1 MTINGSGYNTVL
13 QNNAVFFN
21 GVRAT
26 INSATSTQLNVNVPL
41 GASLGEIT
49 VVDLQNSKQGTSNL
63 YFTPTFNPNKGSTW
77 TVNDFDPV
85 VSSTGNVGLF
95 VEFADFN
102 GDGKL
107 DMVQSKT
114 TSTAGFSIFRNVS
127 TPGILTTNSF
137 TSPLIVDVGQTFLE
151 AITVAD
157 YNNDGKLDIIT
168 AGSPGGT
175 GTTIQGTISIYI
187 NNTTTASI
195 SFAAPVTRTY
205 NMRLGSC
212 AGRVGDIKCE
222 DLNGDGLADVVVS
235 NSNYSFGSSSGGN
248 QNCSST
254 VIGALFTN
262 TSSGG
267 LVSLGTQNLLTV
279 SNFRT
284 RNSFM
289 TQLTIAD
296 LNQDG
301 KKDLLFGVRG
311 RTYLFKNISSP
322 GALASSSF
330 VITNLSILDGDRG
343 IAVADFD
350 GDGKLDIAVSG
361 RMGNNLTSNNL
372 RLYKNT
378 TNNNVFSF
386 ATAVVLSIGGNHQ
399 TVNNQSLAAGDI
411 TGDGKPEIL
420 CGANSPRILLNKIT
434 TATSTWSTSSFSI
447 LSSIGLSGNANACK
461 IVDLDGDGR
470 SDIAAITGNTGNIV
484 SMRRSHPIPDISV
497 GALALNYCPGVQIS
511 VPYTASYSL
520 SAGNI
525 FTVQLSNATGS
536 FTTPTT
542 IGTLTS
548 SAISGFI
555 TCTIPA
561 NATAGTGYKIRVNAS
576 TPAVTGIANNGNIVI
591 NTNIVPTISIQASQ
605 TQVCLNSAVG
615 FTSNFNNTGAN
626 PTFQWYKN
634 GTLQGATGNSFTDI
648 SPSSNDSYFVVMN
661 ANSGCAVNNVNSNT
675 VFLNGANQVTPSV
688 IIQNSQTTICESTTS
703 VSYTANPVNGGNAPA
718 YQWQKNGVSVG
729 TNSSIFIDTNPIEGD
744 QVSVVMTSNASCL
757 TNATVL
763 SNTLTLS
770 YSAVTVVPTVAISTS
785 QTNICSGVNQ
795 VVFNADFFNGGY
807 SPTFQWKLNGVNVG
821 TNSEQFVLNNPLGN
835 EQISLVMVSN
845 ADCATPPSVTS
856 NTIVLTTQGVSLP
869 TISVSTPV
877 TNLCGASS
885 IIYSAALTNGG
896 TNPLVSWY
904 KNGVLVLQ
912 GVNNLVSNSP
922 VSGDEVYA
930 TLFSNASCLTSSNAT
945 SNTVTVNVQPVIVP
959 TVQLVLSQG
968 TNPKCPGASQTLHAV
983 VSNGGS
989 DPTYSWF
996 LGGSPFANETTEF
1009 LTSSNWTIDNAIYC
1023 QVIPNNFCQS
1033 TNLLLTPEFIVDEGV
1048 LGTYYID
1055 GDGDG
1060 FGDPT
1065 QTINDCGAP
1074 QGYVDN
1080 TLDCDDADGNSYPG
1094 NIEVCGNGVDEDCLN
1109 GDDDCPI
1116 PGCTDPNACNY
1127 DLTAGIDDGSCLYPT
1142 AEICNGLDDNC
1153 DGEIDEFVTNTYYT
1167 DNDGDGFGNV
1177 DNFILSCDLPGGYT
1191 DNSEDCDD
1199 GNVTYNDLDGDGFGV
1214 GAPEACGT
1222 SFENNDCD
1230 DFNVMVFP
1238 GQFEECNQSDD
1249 NCDGEIDEGLTFTDY
1264 YFDSDLDGFG
1274 GDLFGGSCIDP
1285 GLGYTIQAGDCDDLE
1300 PTAYP
1305 SGFEI
1310 CENFIDED
1318 CDGSDLACEISG
1330 CTDPLALNYDPAATL
1345 DDGSCTI
1352 EGCTDPTAFN
1362 YNPSANTDDGS
1373 CVIFGC
1379 TELTAL
1385 NFNPSATADD
1395 GSCIVTGCT
1404 NFIAMNYNPLATI
1417 DDGSCLITGCTDPLA
1432 SNFNPEANLTDGSC
1446 EYFGCTDPL
1455 ASNFLFFANI
1465 DDGSCIYTGCT
1476 NPAAVNFDPQATEDD
1491 GSCII
1496 EGCSDATASNYDP
1509 TANTDNGSCIYAGC
1523 TNPAAV
1529 NFDPQATEDDG
1540 SCIIEGCTDVAA
1552 CNFDPE
1558 ANFDDGSCV
1567 LPQPEVCNN
1576 LDDDCNDLIDDGL
1589 ELFSF
1594 YADVD
1599 LDGIGSGPILGE
1611 TCNFILDAGF
1621 SIFGDDCDDNDP
1633 TISPIAN
1640 EICNSVDDNCDGQ
1653 FNEGLWIEAYLDDD
1667 GDGFGNDGIAVDGV
1681 CELTSGLVGVGGDC
1695 DDQSALINPDA
1706 SEICNELDDNCNN
1719 LTDEGLGQE
1728 LYADADGDGFGDFN
1742 NAIFTCLESFG
1753 FVSNADDCNDNQV
1766 TFDDSDEDGFGAIEP
1781 SACGTLL
1788 IGNDCDDNNPNAQPG
1803 GTEVCGNGIDEDCS
1817 GEDLICTVQ
1826 GCTDIAACNFE
1837 PLASEDDGSCT
1848 YAQIEICNG
1857 VDDNCNG
1864 QIDEGIAGQLVNALN
1879 VNTALFPTCT
1889 AGNIASANLN
1899 SGSDTPWIAG
1909 NGNDIWYKLTAQYNA
1924 IRVGLSAATGDNEI
1938 RLYRDFNGCVTLVAE
1953 EHEVTAGNQTLI
1965 SDQLE
1970 VGGVYYILIHQISGP
1985 ANASAKVCF
1994 NHFTASTCDHVY
2006 SNGTGVYNNVCRSFK
2021 LSYRPNAT
2029 QYLVD
2034 VLSCTMSGIDLAIT
2048 PWTYNTVAANSIVS
2062 RLGDIL
2068 PSNTDVASKVYTVRV
2083 PVMYNLPDAANN
2095 LNSIV
2100 AYDNQ
2105 TCTITLNSEN
2115 AVALR
2120 LSDRCPATKPLNA
2133 AIAPDRTVCGA
2144 IRYDWEFTQV
2154 LPTAGQTQVI
2164 QGGSNASVFFL
2175 SNVPGVGV
2183 GKTYSVR
2190 VRPVHNSGVT
2200 GNWGT
2205 AYCLRVGSSGMAT
2218 QSENQSENVL
2228 SNESRVSSISIYPNP
2243 TATGSFVL
2251 EYNGTRRGELI
2262 FAQES
2267 MTELV
2272 MMDITGKIVFKTNI
2286 VVNGNAT
2293 EINFG
2298 DLESGLYLI
2307 DFGGERSRLQVV
2319 R

>member
-1 MTINGSGYNTVL
+1 MTRILLSLVVCFSTFVLGFAQPNITSFSPVSGAPGDQVTINGSGFNTIAL
-13 QNNAVFFN
+13 NNAVFFN
-21 GVRAT
+21 GVKASV
-26 INSATSTQLNVNVPL
+26 NSVTSTQLNVTVPL
-41 GASLGEIT
+41 GASHGEIT
-49 VVDLQNSKQGTSNL
+49 VMDLQNNKQGTSNL

-77 TVNDFDPV
+77 TTNDFETV
-85 VSSTGNVGLF
+85 VNPAGYVGLF
-95 VEFADFN
+95 VEFADLN

-107 DMVQSKT
+107 DMIQSKT
-114 TSTAGFSIFRNVS
+114 TSTASFRVSRNVA
-127 TPGILTTNSF
+127 TPGTLTTASF
-137 TSPLIVDVGQTFLE
+137 ATAELIVNTGQTYLE
-151 AITVAD
+151 ALTVAD
-157 YNNDGKLDIIT
+157 YNNDGKLDVIT
-168 AGSPGGT
+168 AGSAGGT
-175 GTTIQGTISIYI
+175 GTTLTGTLSIYI
-187 NNTTTASI
+187 NNTTTGTI
-195 SFAAPVTRTY
+195 SFAPPVTQTY
-205 NMRLGSC
+205 NMRNGTTC
-212 AGRVGDIKCE
+212 AGRVGGIKCE
-222 DLNGDGLADVVVS
+222 DLDADGLADVVISNNQYDFNGNASSSCNSTIIGAYFKNLS
-235 NSNYSFGSSSGGN
+235 NSGT
-248 QNCSST
+248 T
-254 VIGALFTN
+254 VIGTA
-262 TSSGG
+262 
-267 LVSLGTQNLLTV
+267 
-279 SNFRT
+279 
-284 RNSFM
+284 NSISVASYTARDNRM
-289 TQLTIAD
+289 VQLEIAD

-301 KKDLLFGVRG
+301 KKDLLFGVR
-311 RTYLFKNISSP
+311 TKTFVLKNIATTGSL
-322 GALASSSF
+322 GANSF
-330 VITNLSILDGDRG
+330 VISTVALLDGDRG
-343 IAVADFD
+343 IGVGDLN
-350 GDGKLDIAVSG
+350 GDGLLDLALASRTGDI
-361 RMGNNLTSNNL
+361 L
-372 RLYKNT
+372 RLYRNT
-378 TNNNVFSF
+378 STNGDFAF
-386 ATAVVLSIGGNHQ
+386 ATAITFAIGGDHS
-399 TVNNQSLAAGDI
+399 TVNNQTIAIGDI
-411 TGDGKPEIL
+411 TGDGRPEIFS
-420 CGANSPRILLNKIT
+420 GASSPRILLNRVTNSGSAWT
-434 TATSTWSTSSFSI
+434 TASFSSLNNI
-447 LSSIGLSGNANACK
+447 ALATNANACK

-470 SDIAAITGNTGNIV
+470 CDIAAITGNNGNIV
-484 SMRRSHPIPDISV
+484 SMRRSRPIPDISV

-520 SAGNI
+520 SVGNT
-525 FTVQLSNATGS
+525 FTVQLSSSTGS

-561 NATAGTGYKIRVNAS
+561 NAAAGTGYKIRVNAS

-591 NTNIVPTISIQASQ
+591 NSNIVPTVAIQASQ
-605 TQVCLNSAVG
+605 TLVCLNSAVS
-615 FTSNFNNTGAN
+615 FTSTFNNTGTN
-626 PTFQWYKN
+626 PSFQWYKN
-634 GTLQGATGNSFTDI
+634 GTLQSATGNSFTDS
-648 SPSSNDSYFVVMN
+648 SPANGDSYYVTMT

-675 VFLNGANQVTPSV
+675 VSLNGVNQVTPSV
-688 IIQNSQTTICESTTS
+688 TIQNTQNTICQSTTS
-703 VSYTANPVNGGNAPA
+703 VSYSANPVNGGTNPV
-718 YQWQKNGVSVG
+718 YQWKKNGVNVG
-729 TNSSIFIDTNPIEGD
+729 TNSSTFTDTNPLEGD
-744 QVSVVMTSNASCL
+744 QVSLEMTSDASCV
-757 TNATVL
+757 TNPLVV
-763 SNTLTLS
+763 SNVLTLL
-770 YSAVTVVPTVAISTS
+770 YSATTVVPTVSISTS
-785 QTNICSGVNQ
+785 QTNICTGVNQ
-795 VVFNADFFNGGY
+795 VVFNADFFNGGF
-807 SPTFQWKLNGVNVG
+807 SPTFQWRRNGTNVG
-821 TNSEQFVLNNPLGN
+821 TNSEQFVLSNPVNGD
-835 EQISLVMVSN
+835 QISLFMVSN
-845 ADCATPPSVTS
+845 ADCATPASVTS
-856 NTIVLTTQGVSLP
+856 NTITLTTQGVSTP
-869 TISVSTPV
+869 AISVSTPI

-885 IIYSAALTNGG
+885 ITYTASVTNGG
-896 TNPLVSWY
+896 SSPFVSWY
-904 KNGVLVLQ
+904 KNGVLVLE
-912 GVNNLVSNSP
+912 GINTLVSNNP
-922 VSGDEVYA
+922 VSGDQVYA
-930 TLFSNASCLTSSNAT
+930 TLASNASCLTSSIAT
-945 SNTVTVNVQPVIVP
+945 SNTVTINVQDVIVP
-959 TVQLVLSQG
+959 SVELVLSQG
-968 TNPKCPGASQTLHAV
+968 TNPKCAGTTQQLNAIVT
-983 VSNGGS
+983 NGGS
-989 DPTYSWF
+989 SPIYSWF
-996 LGGSPFANETTEF
+996 RNGTIVANQSTAF
-1009 LTSSNWTIDNAIYC
+1009 LSSNTWVVDDVIYC
-1023 QVIPNNFCQS
+1023 RVIPNNSCQS
-1033 TNLLLTPEFIVDEGV
+1033 TSVLFTSDFVVDEN
-1048 LGTYYID
+1048 TSSTFYRD
-1055 GDGDG
+1055 ADGDG

-1109 GDDDCPI
+1109 GDEVCPN

-1127 DLTAGIDDGSCLYPT
+1127 ELTAGIDDGSCIYPT

-1222 SFENNDCD
+1222 SLENNDCD

-1238 GQFEECNQSDD
+1238 GQLEECNQSDD

-1285 GLGYTIQAGDCDDLE
+1285 GLGYTVQGGDCDDLE
-1300 PTAYP
+1300 STSNPI
-1305 SGFEI
+1305 GIEI
-1310 CENFIDED
+1310 CENLIDED
-1318 CDGSDLACEISG
+1318 CDGVDLICG
-1330 CTDPLALNYDPAATL
+1330 AT
-1345 DDGSCTI
+1345 
-1352 EGCTDPTAFN
+1352 
-1362 YNPSANTDDGS
+1362 
-1373 CVIFGC
+1373 
-1379 TELTAL
+1379 
-1385 NFNPSATADD
+1385 
-1395 GSCIVTGCT
+1395 
-1404 NFIAMNYNPLATI
+1404 
-1417 DDGSCLITGCTDPLA
+1417 
-1432 SNFNPEANLTDGSC
+1432 
-1446 EYFGCTDPL
+1446 
-1455 ASNFLFFANI
+1455 
-1465 DDGSCIYTGCT
+1465 
-1476 NPAAVNFDPQATEDD
+1476 
-1491 GSCII
+1491 
-1496 EGCSDATASNYDP
+1496 
-1509 TANTDNGSCIYAGC
+1509 
-1523 TNPAAV
+1523 
-1529 NFDPQATEDDG
+1529 
-1540 SCIIEGCTDVAA
+1540 GCTDVAA

-1594 YADVD
+1594 YADGD

-1719 LTDEGLGQE
+1719 LIDEGLGQE

-1766 TFDDSDEDGFGAIEP
+1766 TFDDFDEDGFGTIEP

-1817 GEDLICTVQ
+1817 GEDLICSVQ
-1826 GCTDIAACNFE
+1826 GCTDIAACNYE

-1848 YAQIEICNG
+1848 YAQIEVCNG

-1938 RLYRDFNGCVTLVAE
+1938 RMYRDFNGCVTLVAE

-1970 VGGVYYILIHQISGP
+1970 VGGVYYILVHQISGP

-1994 NHFTASTCDHVY
+1994 NHFTASTCDHIY

-2154 LPTAGQTQVI
+2154 LPTVGQTQVI
-2164 QGGSNASVFFL
+2164 QGGFNASVFFL
-2175 SNVPGVGV
+2175 SNVPGIGV

-2190 VRPVHNSGVT
+2190 VRPIHNSGVT

-2228 SNESRVSSISIYPNP
+2228 SNELRVSSISIYPNP

-2251 EYNGTRRGELI
+2251 EYNGSRRGELI

-2286 VVNGNAT
+2286 VLNGNAT

-2307 DFGGERSRLQVV
+2307 DFGGERTRIQVMK
-2319 R
+2319 